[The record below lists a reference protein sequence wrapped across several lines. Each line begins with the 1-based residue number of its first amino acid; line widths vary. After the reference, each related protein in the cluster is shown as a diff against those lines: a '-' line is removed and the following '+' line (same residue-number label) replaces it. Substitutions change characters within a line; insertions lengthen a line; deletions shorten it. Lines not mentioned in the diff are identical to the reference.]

1 MVIGSTSA
9 MHFEYTIE
17 LVKIKAFIERKKK
30 ILRL

>member
-1 MVIGSTSA
+1 MVIGCTSG

-30 ILRL
+30 F